1 MVLISVQAGVGTYS
15 PPGLVSPISTWLA
28 QTLDKGVAWFLYQHV
43 MDGYK
48 FLMQNYNVGDKVCLF
63 GGLFSSCVN
72 TTYLVWYH
80 GKVSR
85 EVHILPEP
93 LRGCCTK

>member
-1 MVLISVQAGVGTYS
+1 MSRSIFFFLATVFISVTVQAGVGTYN
-15 PPGLVSPISTWLA
+15 PPGLISPISAWLA

-63 GGLFSSCVN
+63 GEFVF
-72 TTYLVWYH
+72 LV
-80 GKVSR
+80 V
-85 EVHILPEP
+85 
-93 LRGCCTK
+93 